1 MRNFWLTLLC
11 LLVIPTLEANEP
23 PIKFENEI
31 IAFEQ
36 QDKVSPPPKNGLLM
50 VGSSTIRLWS
60 STSSADFAPYPV
72 VNRGFGGAIT
82 GDIVKVAHRIAT
94 PHHPRVV
101 IYCCG
106 GNDLFYLPITPE
118 QVLGNIQKFVDLMR
132 KEDPQVR
139 FVFLAILK
147 VPSRLSIT
155 QSTDT
160 LNQLLKKYSEENSG
174 MYFVDHNPLFTKADG
189 SKRLDLMLE
198 DQLHANDQGYREI
211 VKLIRPVVDLAWAE
225 SEKNH
230 LIPERR

>member
-1 MRNFWLTLLC
+1 MRTFWLSLLC
-11 LLVIPTLEANEP
+11 LLWVAPQVDANEA

-31 IAFEQ
+31 VAFEQ
-36 QDKVSPPPKNGLLM
+36 QDKVSPPLSKGLLM

-60 STSSADFAPYPV
+60 KTSSTDFAPYPV
-72 VNRGFGGAIT
+72 INRGFGGAIT

-94 PHHPRVV
+94 PHRPRVV

-106 GNDLFYLPITPE
+106 GNDLFYLPMTPE
-118 QVLGNIQKFVDLMR
+118 QVFENIKTFVGLMR

-160 LNQLLKKYSEENSG
+160 LNQLLKKYSEENPG
-174 MYFVDHNPLFTKADG
+174 MYFVDHNPLFTQADG
-189 SKRLDLMLE
+189 SKRLDLML
-198 DQLHANDQGYREI
+198 DDHLHANDQGYREI
-211 VKLIRPVVDLAWAE
+211 VQLIRPVVDQAWGDSA
-225 SEKNH
+225 KN
-230 LIPERR
+230 LSTP